1 MTYPYDNDF
10 SNLEDQQLSQ
20 PSRPPGWIFGL
31 VLTVGGIVLLIIGLF
46 MLPSYRKQWLESDPN
61 FLLKMREVEARAEA
75 DLAFRKREAELKAES
90 EAAASRLEKLEI
102 PASPLREVVARAAP
116 TVVNITSSTR
126 LRPENDDFGGLRIPQ
141 FHRDMEMP
149 RSEGSGVIVRV
160 DDKRQAYV
168 LTNTHVVEGGDQLA
182 ITLSSGR
189 VVRAERSKVWTD
201 RTSDLAVVQFDASSL
216 DHIAVAEFANSDE
229 VQPGDWVLAIG
240 SPFGL
245 RQSVTFGIVSAKGRV
260 NPRIVNDGELIQTD
274 VAINPGNSGGPLL
287 DLKGRIVGINT
298 AIFTGNG
305 GNQGVGF
312 AIPSNMAQLVFEKLS
327 QPPHKVTRGFMGV
340 LMGELSDSTAVRLG
354 IQGGVVVRQ
363 VTPTLPAAEAGMQ
376 PGDIIVRFDRVPVS
390 KMQQLRKLV
399 MDTPPNTTVS
409 VDIIRLEDEK
419 PTELTLRLKL
429 TEKANE

>member
-1 MTYPYDNDF
+1 
-10 SNLEDQQLSQ
+10 
-20 PSRPPGWIFGL
+20 
-31 VLTVGGIVLLIIGLF
+31 
-46 MLPSYRKQWLESDPN
+46 
-61 FLLKMREVEARAEA
+61 
-75 DLAFRKREAELKAES
+75 
-90 EAAASRLEKLEI
+90 
-102 PASPLREVVARAAP
+102 
-116 TVVNITSSTR
+116 
-126 LRPENDDFGGLRIPQ
+126 
-141 FHRDMEMP
+141 
-149 RSEGSGVIVRV
+149 
-160 DDKRQAYV
+160 
-168 LTNTHVVEGGDQLA
+168 VEGGDQLA